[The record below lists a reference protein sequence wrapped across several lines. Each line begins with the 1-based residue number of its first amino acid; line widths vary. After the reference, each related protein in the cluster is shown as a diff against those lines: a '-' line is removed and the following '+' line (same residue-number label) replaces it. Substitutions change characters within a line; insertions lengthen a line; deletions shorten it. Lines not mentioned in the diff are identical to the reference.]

1 MFALVCLVHSYVMT
15 DSRQTDIQSTNII
28 PHNAIY
34 KKVIKKSCIKMKKV
48 TTMSRSYDLEIW
60 CVWLP
65 GCVNVGVKKLSHN
78 ISENTDV

>member
-1 MFALVCLVHSYVMT
+1 MYNFKIDNKPPGAN
-15 DSRQTDIQSTNII
+15 SR
-28 PHNAIY
+28 IY
-34 KKVIKKSCIKMKKV
+34 GNRGYGRMKEV

-65 GCVNVGVKKLSHN
+65 GCVNVGVKKLSYN